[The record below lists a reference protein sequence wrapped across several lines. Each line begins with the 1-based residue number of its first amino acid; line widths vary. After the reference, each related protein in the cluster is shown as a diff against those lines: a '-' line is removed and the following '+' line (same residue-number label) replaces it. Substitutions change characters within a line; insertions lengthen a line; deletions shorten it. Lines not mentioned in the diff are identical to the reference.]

1 MFCSIF
7 DEIRQRWNRLGA
19 RNLQGM
25 RTHCAAVCVSLQL
38 ALTSKF
44 LARET
49 IPLPFPPLLKII
61 FPQTFCFVRGS
72 INQLESVFC
81 VDILTT
87 LEGTRKASFI
97 TKKMASE
104 RWIFNIFKADF
115 PFLCDHARPSRIHNE
130 K

>member
-1 MFCSIF
+1 M
-7 DEIRQRWNRLGA
+7 
-19 RNLQGM
+19 
-25 RTHCAAVCVSLQL
+25 TVSCCHHHILVL
-38 ALTSKF
+38 SK
-44 LARET
+44 
-49 IPLPFPPLLKII
+49 PYLLSEVAWVRRI
-61 FPQTFCFVRGS
+61 FPQTFSFVRGS